1 VTALPALL
9 EVDGLAAGYGR
20 AGIIRDVSLRV
31 DAGEV
36 VVLLG
41 PNGAGKT
48 TTLRAISKVIPTS
61 AGHVRF
67 LGRDEKREAAFALA
81 RRGLGHLP
89 EGRGLFFGLTVEEHF
104 ALSHPGERRL
114 SFDDALTFF
123 PELDRLRTRRAGQ
136 LSGGEQQMLALA
148 RAMARGPRLL
158 MIDELSLGLAPII
171 VERLMP
177 RVREYADVTGAGVLL
192 VEQQVNAALRIADR
206 GYVMA
211 RGRVRMAAGA
221 QQLIAD
227 HELIVASYL
236 GEATDDDEDPA

>member
-1 VTALPALL
+1 MTATKALL
-9 EVDGLAAGYGR
+9 EVEGLAAGYGR
-20 AGIIRDVSLRV
+20 VGIVRDVSLRV

-48 TTLRAISKVIPTS
+48 TTLRAISKIIPAT
-61 AGHVRF
+61 AGEVRF
-67 LGRDEKREAAFALA
+67 LGRSDKREAAFTLA

-89 EGRGLFFGLTVEEHF
+89 EGRGLFFGMTVDEHF
-104 ALSHPGERRL
+104 SLSHPGEQRL
-114 SFDDALTFF
+114 SFTEALRFF
-123 PELDRLRTRRAGQ
+123 PELERLRTRRAGQ

-158 MIDELSLGLAPII
+158 MIDELSLGLAPLI

-192 VEQQVNAALRIADR
+192 VEQQVSAALRIADR

-211 RGRVRMAAGA
+211 RGRVRMSADAA
-221 QQLIAD
+221 QLIAD
-227 HELIVASYL
+227 HDVIVASYL
-236 GEATDDDEDPA
+236 GEAAEETGR

>member
-1 VTALPALL
+1 VTATPALL
-9 EVDGLAAGYGR
+9 EVEGLAAGYGR
-20 AGIIRDVSLRV
+20 VGIVRDVSLRV

-48 TTLRAISKVIPTS
+48 TTLRAISKIIPAT
-61 AGHVRF
+61 AGDVRF
-67 LGRDEKREAAFALA
+67 LGRSDKREAAFTLA

-89 EGRGLFFGLTVEEHF
+89 EGRGLFFGMTVDEHF

-114 SFDDALTFF
+114 SFTEALRFF
-123 PELDRLRTRRAGQ
+123 PELERLRTRRAGQ

-158 MIDELSLGLAPII
+158 MIDELSLGLAPLI

-192 VEQQVNAALRIADR
+192 VEQQVSAALRIADR

-211 RGRVRMAAGA
+211 RGRVRMSADAE
-221 QQLIAD
+221 QLIAD
-227 HELIVASYL
+227 HDVIVASYL
-236 GEATDDDEDPA
+236 GEAAEETGR

>member
-1 VTALPALL
+1 VTPTRALL
-9 EVDGLAAGYGR
+9 DVEGLSAGYGR
-20 AGIIRDVSLRV
+20 AGIIRDVTLHV

-48 TTLRAISKVIPTS
+48 TTLRAISKVIPVT

-67 LGRDEKREAAFALA
+67 LGLDDERERAFALA
-81 RRGLGHLP
+81 RRGLGHVP
-89 EGRGLFFGLTVEEHF
+89 EGRGLFFGLTVDEHF

-114 SFDDALTFF
+114 SFDEALTFF
-123 PELDRLRTRRAGQ
+123 PELERLRTRRAGQ

-177 RVREYADVTGAGVLL
+177 RVREYADVMGAGVLL
-192 VEQQVNAALRIADR
+192 VEQQVTAALRIADR

-211 RGRVRMAAGA
+211 RGRVRMSADAA
-221 QQLIAD
+221 QLTAD
-227 HELIVASYL
+227 HELIVASYM
-236 GEATDDDEDPA
+236 GEAPDGEPDA

>member
-1 VTALPALL
+1 MTTSHALL
-9 EVDGLAAGYGR
+9 EVDALAAGYGR
-20 AGIIRDVSLRV
+20 AGVVRDISLHV
-31 DAGEV
+31 GAGEV

-48 TTLRAISKVIPTS
+48 TTLRAISKVIPAS
-61 AGHVRF
+61 AGEVRF
-67 LGRDEKREAAFALA
+67 LGRSDKREPAFALA

-104 ALSHPGERRL
+104 ALSHPGERRI
-114 SFDDALTFF
+114 SFAEALTFF
-123 PELDRLRTRRAGQ
+123 PELERLRTRRAGQ

-211 RGRVRMAAGA
+211 RGRVRMTADAE
-221 QQLIAD
+221 QLIAD
-227 HELIVASYL
+227 HDLIVASYMGDS
-236 GEATDDDEDPA
+236 GEGVEA

>member
-1 VTALPALL
+1 MNASKSLL

-20 AGIIRDVSLRV
+20 VGIIKDVSLRV
-31 DAGEV
+31 GAGEV

-48 TTLRAISKVIPTS
+48 TTLRAISKVIPTA
-61 AGHVRF
+61 AGEVRF
-67 LGRDEKREAAFALA
+67 LGQGDKREAAFALA

-89 EGRGLFFGLTVEEHF
+89 EGRGLFASLTVEEHF

-114 SFDDALTFF
+114 SFDSALTFF
-123 PELDRLRTRRAGQ
+123 PELERLRSRRAGQ

-177 RVREYADVTGAGVLL
+177 RVREYVDVTGAGVLL
-192 VEQQVNAALRIADR
+192 VEQQVNLALSIADR
-206 GYVMA
+206 GYVMT
-211 RGRVRMAAGA
+211 RGRMRMSDDAAR
-221 QQLIAD
+221 LTENYD
-227 HELIVASYL
+227 LIVASYL
-236 GEATDDDEDPA
+236 GDAEGAGS

>member
-1 VTALPALL
+1 L
-9 EVDGLAAGYGR
+9 EVEGLAAGYGR
-20 AGIIRDVSLRV
+20 VGIVRDVSLRV

-48 TTLRAISKVIPTS
+48 TTLRAISKIIPAT
-61 AGHVRF
+61 AGEVRF
-67 LGRDEKREAAFALA
+67 LGRSDKREAAFTLA

-89 EGRGLFFGLTVEEHF
+89 EGRGLFFGMTVDEHF

-114 SFDDALTFF
+114 SFTEALRFF
-123 PELDRLRTRRAGQ
+123 PELERLRTRRAGQ

-158 MIDELSLGLAPII
+158 MIDELSLGLAPLI

-192 VEQQVNAALRIADR
+192 VEQQVSAALRIADR

-211 RGRVRMAAGA
+211 RGRVRMSADAE
-221 QQLIAD
+221 QLIAD
-227 HELIVASYL
+227 HDVIVASYL
-236 GEATDDDEDPA
+236 GEAAEETGR